1 MFKGKPDS
9 EEIIEL
15 ARNVGAMNQ
24 QLIGMQST
32 MEKLDK
38 KIDNL
43 AEQGKEVLAV
53 KLKQEQLEKT
63 IIDLKSKNV
72 DLELRISTLEGAEG
86 NKAKTVLSKVGNYV
100 LAALVGGI
108 LFNLKA
114 IINSIS
120 GQ

>member
-1 MFKGKPDS
+1 MLKSKS
-9 EEIIEL
+9 ENEEIIEL

-24 QLIGMQST
+24 QLIGIQST

-38 KIDNL
+38 KIDEL

-86 NKAKTVLSKVGNYV
+86 NKAKTLLSKVGNYV
-100 LAALVGGI
+100 LAAVAGAVLYNI
-108 LFNLKA
+108 KS
-114 IINSIS
+114 IINAIG